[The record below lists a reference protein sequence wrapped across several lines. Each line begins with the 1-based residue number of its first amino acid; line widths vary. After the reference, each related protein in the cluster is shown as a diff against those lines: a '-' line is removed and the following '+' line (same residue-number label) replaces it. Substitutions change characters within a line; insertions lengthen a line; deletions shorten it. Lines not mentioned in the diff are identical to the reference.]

1 MSRSQSPR
9 PRPDAPPPTPLGHPC
24 SPPLGAA
31 ACFVYYVVLCIV
43 RLGPTLRRLRSSR
56 IGWLA
61 VGVGLEA
68 FSMFGDI
75 EMFRGV
81 FGVRGTPNGWR
92 RTAEF

>member
-1 MSRSQSPR
+1 
-9 PRPDAPPPTPLGHPC
+9 
-24 SPPLGAA
+24 
-31 ACFVYYVVLCIV
+31 V

-56 IGWLA
+56 IGWLS

-81 FGVRGTPNGWR
+81 FGVRGTPIGWR
-92 RTAEF
+92 CTADL